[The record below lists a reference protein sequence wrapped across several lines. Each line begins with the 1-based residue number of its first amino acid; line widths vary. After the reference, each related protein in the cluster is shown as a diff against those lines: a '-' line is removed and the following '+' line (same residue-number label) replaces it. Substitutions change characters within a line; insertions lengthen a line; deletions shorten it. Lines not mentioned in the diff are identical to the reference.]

1 VENQNGEFVVMRCD
15 DNGNGNQLEPRN
27 PAKGR
32 RQINRRLA
40 EASERGET
48 LTRTKALLLA
58 ALRVWE
64 LKRRAVD

>member
-1 VENQNGEFVVMRCD
+1 MENQNGEFVVMRCD
-15 DNGNGNQLEPRN
+15 DNGNQLEPRN

-64 LKRRAVD
+64 LKRRAID